1 MPPGRSVPSRLT
13 ALAATSMLAI
23 AGFVQ
28 AATVAAATTADTV
41 FDPASLR
48 AALRERLRDPT
59 LAPDGR
65 AAFVVTDRAV
75 IEPALDRALRF
86 IDLTPP
92 LSAATRERAERS
104 AITYYRL
111 ALGEGAGLRALQT
124 RIAAAFAQPEA
135 AVERIANQPGLVV
148 TLDLGWL
155 PGPLSYASGQGYH
168 VERTTD
174 VFDGY
179 APSTRLIAGKLADA
193 QMRWPD
199 ATQIRLHVRHPY
211 YGRVAD
217 YRIVY
222 TLRDGRG
229 ATIGRVRTDA
239 TRAVGLVSPM
249 EATIENGD
257 LSPYLNGQRSLFVRC
272 EPKSIS
278 RGRYN
283 VTPGDAARTV
293 ACESSAAMPA
303 ANTAP

>member
-1 MPPGRSVPSRLT
+1 MPAGHHVTARLT
-13 ALAATSMLAI
+13 ALAATGILAV
-23 AGFVQ
+23 ATLAQ
-28 AATVAAATTADTV
+28 AATVAAATTADAV
-41 FDPASLR
+41 FDLASLR
-48 AALRERLRDPT
+48 AALRERLRDPA
-59 LAPDGR
+59 LVPDGR
-65 AAFVVTDRAV
+65 RAFVVTDPAV

-155 PGPLSYASGQGYH
+155 PGPLSYTSGQGYH
-168 VERTTD
+168 IERTTD

-249 EATIENGD
+249 EATVENGD

-283 VTPGDAARTV
+283 ISPGEVGSTHECKGTWPDT
-293 ACESSAAMPA
+293 AM
-303 ANTAP
+303 NTAP

>member
-1 MPPGRSVPSRLT
+1 MPAGHHVTARLT
-13 ALAATSMLAI
+13 ALAATGILAV
-23 AGFVQ
+23 ATLAQ
-28 AATVAAATTADTV
+28 AATVAAATTADAV
-41 FDPASLR
+41 FDLASLR
-48 AALRERLRDPT
+48 AALRERLRDPA
-59 LAPDGR
+59 LVPDGR
-65 AAFVVTDRAV
+65 RAFVVTDPAV

-155 PGPLSYASGQGYH
+155 PGPLSYTSGQGYH
-168 VERTTD
+168 IERTTD

-229 ATIGRVRTDA
+229 ATIGSVRTDA
-239 TRAVGLVSPM
+239 TRAVGVVSPM
-249 EATIENGD
+249 VANVENGD

-283 VTPGDAARTV
+283 VTPGDTGRTHE
-293 ACESSAAMPA
+293 CKGTWPDTAMD
-303 ANTAP
+303 TAP

>member
-1 MPPGRSVPSRLT
+1 MAVQDLAVAVGLPMLECFLNANGT
-13 ALAATSMLAI
+13 ALAATGILAV
-23 AGFVQ
+23 ATLAQ
-28 AATVAAATTADTV
+28 AATVAAATTADAV
-41 FDPASLR
+41 FDLASLR
-48 AALRERLRDPT
+48 AALKERLRDPA
-59 LAPDGR
+59 LVPDGR
-65 AAFVVTDRAV
+65 RAFVVTDPAV

-155 PGPLSYASGQGYH
+155 PGPLSYTSGQGYH
-168 VERTTD
+168 IERTTD

-229 ATIGRVRTDA
+229 ATIGRVRTDSPSLKRNSSGELLSTA
-239 TRAVGLVSPM
+239 VPCPRPSRPACRSAPTRRPP
-249 EATIENGD
+249 T
-257 LSPYLNGQRSLFVRC
+257 
-272 EPKSIS
+272 
-278 RGRYN
+278 
-283 VTPGDAARTV
+283 TPQPTPAS
-293 ACESSAAMPA
+293 AC
-303 ANTAP
+303 

>member
-1 MPPGRSVPSRLT
+1 M
-13 ALAATSMLAI
+13 
-23 AGFVQ
+23 
-28 AATVAAATTADTV
+28 
-41 FDPASLR
+41 
-48 AALRERLRDPT
+48 
-59 LAPDGR
+59 
-65 AAFVVTDRAV
+65 
-75 IEPALDRALRF
+75 IEPALDHALRF

-168 VERTTD
+168 VDRTAD

-229 ATIGRVRTDA
+229 AMVGRVRTDA
-239 TRAVGLVSPM
+239 TRAVGVVSPM
-249 EATIENGD
+249 EATVENGD

-278 RGRYN
+278 RGRYHIS
-283 VTPGDAARTV
+283 PGEVGSTHECKGTWPDT
-293 ACESSAAMPA
+293 AM
-303 ANTAP
+303 NTAP

>member
-1 MPPGRSVPSRLT
+1 MPAGHHVTARLT
-13 ALAATSMLAI
+13 ALAATGILAV
-23 AGFVQ
+23 ATLAQ
-28 AATVAAATTADTV
+28 AATVAAATTADAV
-41 FDPASLR
+41 FDLASLR
-48 AALRERLRDPT
+48 AALKERLRDPA
-59 LAPDGR
+59 LVPDGR
-65 AAFVVTDRAV
+65 RAFVVTDPAV

-155 PGPLSYASGQGYH
+155 PGPLSYTSGQGYH
-168 VERTTD
+168 IERTTD

-249 EATIENGD
+249 EATVENGD

-283 VTPGDAARTV
+283 ISPGEVGSTHECKGTWPDT
-293 ACESSAAMPA
+293 AMD
-303 ANTAP
+303 TAP